1 MAKTC
6 AKCGS
11 TRVEEIN
18 MEMAFASGKAEPV
31 YALGKPTVCL
41 QCGFLE
47 CALPESSL
55 VELRALT
62 QVRTSISE
70 AQERDPDSKC

>member
-1 MAKTC
+1 MAKAC
-6 AKCGS
+6 SKCGS

-18 MEMAFASGKAEPV
+18 MEMAFARGKAEPV

-41 QCGFLE
+41 HCGFLE
-47 CALPESSL
+47 CVLPESSL

-62 QVRTSISE
+62 QVRTIISE
-70 AQERDPDSKC
+70 APERDPDSKR